1 MYTKTYC
8 LGILLIA
15 PLIFVSTITTWAAE
29 YRNYKK
35 YPEWEILQSRSM
47 DGMDLE
53 EVARFRRL
61 ADRGEAMHEAMLA
74 VLWQCEDWDYAG
86 LALDMLHCS
95 KGDKTQ
101 VWPELRRLL
110 ADRLPKAVGGLG
122 DDTTDSCRF
131 IAKML
136 AENGSEDDV
145 RALLPM
151 LAHPNSLLRYEAA
164 LYLGQYGD
172 EVALEI
178 LKSAKDQNPPPVQER
193 IETVIA
199 NIEDRLAK
207 GQNALEQELRGQA
220 P

>member
-1 MYTKTYC
+1 MLNKMFRSHVS
-8 LGILLIA
+8 LLVHLVLSVA
-15 PLIFVSTITTWAAE
+15 MPALATE
-29 YRNYKK
+29 YRDYKE
-35 YPEWEILQSRSM
+35 YPEWEVLQSRSM

-122 DDTTDSCRF
+122 DDTADSCRF

-151 LAHPNSLLRYEAA
+151 LAHPNSLLRYEVA

-178 LKSAKDQNPPPVQER
+178 LKSAKDQNPPSVQER

-207 GQNALEQELRGQA
+207 GQNAWKQELRGQT